1 MEVTKTPPPLVI
13 PVISNGNNENDLNAN
28 INKKTNSLNSNID
41 EKIMEMH
48 FKLWEILM
56 IMEIHSKN

>member
-13 PVISNGNNENDLNAN
+13 PVISNGNNENDPNAN
-28 INKKTNSLNSNID
+28 INKKTNSLNSNI
-41 EKIMEMH
+41 MH

-56 IMEIHSKN
+56 NMEIHSKNLI

>member
-13 PVISNGNNENDLNAN
+13 PVISNGNNENDPNAN